1 MRLFFAHDKIEQ
13 IEKGRQFMR
22 LALSVIFSILI
33 TSLIVCMIF
42 AKRSKKSVGNVV
54 AFLIF
59 SMAIPVLGNLIIIVS
74 TNRLVSTVG
83 YYIYYLGMSAA
94 VYSCWIFTHNYC
106 ELGKPKRIFQIL
118 LGIFFGIDVLLYAL
132 NPFFNWS
139 FSTEMIFVEDK
150 TYFRAVTYI
159 GQTYHRFLCYSL
171 FAAIIV
177 VFTVK
182 TIRASKVYKE
192 KYRVMLFSMLITVA
206 VETYY
211 ITSRQPLD
219 ISMIGFGIYGLLV
232 YYFAL
237 KYRPM
242 MLLDRMLAS
251 MASEMPEALFFF
263 DKSGKCIWTN
273 EPGKT
278 LVGISKDNYDV
289 VKEDL
294 CFLFGDI
301 DFNSSGWAKRVSI
314 GSGDEAQYSFLSMKS
329 VVNDKNKVIGS
340 YLSIRDITE
349 EQREMKR
356 EMYRSTHDSLTGLYT
371 KEYLYENISN
381 RLKNDHETDYMI
393 GYIEVSNY
401 KVINDVFGRKFGE
414 FALKKIAGF
423 IDKST
428 SRKCLYGRLSDDA
441 FGILLDKP
449 TFNVE
454 RVESIL
460 SNFTVKD
467 DNLEHHIQISFG
479 IYDIDPDDE
488 IDVPLF
494 FDSAHLATTMIHD
507 NFQHPV
513 VFYDDKLRNEI
524 VHNQLISNQVRGA
537 IETKQIRPYL
547 QPIVDSKGL
556 LAGAEALVRWIHPDE
571 GFMNPGMFIP
581 LFERNGLIAE
591 VDRYMWRCACE
602 ILSDWKTRG
611 IGSFISVN
619 ISPKDFYYM
628 DVVSELK
635 ALVEEFGIEP
645 VRLRVEIT
653 ETVMVTGSVDIL
665 KIVESLREN
674 GFIVEMDDFGSG
686 YSSLNLLKDINI
698 NVVKID
704 MQFLKDS
711 ERNMKANTIIKNIIS
726 MSEELGIDTLTEGV
740 ETAKQFEK
748 LYAMGCRLYQG
759 YYFSKP
765 VPLEDF
771 EKQWFD

>member
-1 MRLFFAHDKIEQ
+1 MIKYLKIKEGRL
-13 IEKGRQFMR
+13 FMR

-33 TSLIVCMIF
+33 ISLIFCMVF
-42 AKRSKKSVGNVV
+42 AKKSKKSIGNVV
-54 AFLIF
+54 AFLMMG
-59 SMAIPVLGNLIIIVS
+59 MAIPVIGNLIIIIS
-74 TNRLVSTVG
+74 TNRLLSTAG

-94 VYSCWIFTHNYC
+94 VYSVWVFTHSYC
-106 ELGKPKRIFQIL
+106 DLGKPKKVFQIL
-118 LGIFFGIDVLLYAL
+118 LGIFFGIDVVLYLL
-132 NPFFNWS
+132 NPFFSWS
-139 FSTEMIFVEDK
+139 FSTERIFVEDRA
-150 TYFRAVTYI
+150 YFRAVTYL
-159 GQTYHRFLCYSL
+159 GQTYHRLLCYSL

-177 VFTVK
+177 VFMVK
-182 TIRASKVYKE
+182 TFRASKVYKE
-192 KYRVMLFSMLITVA
+192 KYRVMLVSMLITVA

-211 ITSRQPLD
+211 ISSRQPLD
-219 ISMIGFGIYGLLV
+219 IAMIGFGIYGLLV

-242 MLLDRMLAS
+242 KLLDRMLAG

-263 DKSGKCIWTN
+263 DRSGKCIWTN
-273 EPGKT
+273 DPGKT
-278 LVGISKDNYDV
+278 LVGISKDNFDD

-301 DFNSSGWAKRVSI
+301 DFGSSGWAKRVTL
-314 GSGDEAQYSFLSMKS
+314 GSGDETQYSFLTMKS
-329 VVNDKNKVIGS
+329 VVNDKNKVLGS
-340 YLSIRDITE
+340 YLSVRDITE
-349 EQREMKR
+349 EQNELKR

-381 RLKNDHETDYMI
+381 RLKDDHDTDYMV

-414 FALKKIAGF
+414 YTLKRIADI
-423 IDKST
+423 IDKRT
-428 SRKCLYGRLSDDA
+428 SQKCIYGRLSEDS
-441 FGILLDKP
+441 FGILLDKS
-449 TFNVE
+449 TFVVE
-454 RVESIL
+454 RVENIL
-460 SNFTVKD
+460 SNFTIKD
-467 DNLEHHIQISFG
+467 DNLEHRILIHFG
-479 IYDIDPDDE
+479 IYDIVPDDE
-488 IDVPLF
+488 IDIPLF
-494 FDSAHLATTMIHD
+494 FDSAHLATTMIRD

-513 VFYDDKLRNEI
+513 AFYDDKLRNEI
-524 VHNQLISNQVRGA
+524 VHNQLISNQVKDA
-537 IETKQIRPYL
+537 IASKQIRPYL
-547 QPIVDSKGL
+547 QPIVDSQGL

-581 LFERNGLIAE
+581 IFERNGLIAE

-602 ILSDWKTRG
+602 ILSDWKARG
-611 IGSFISVN
+611 IESFISIN

-628 DVVSELK
+628 NVVSELR

-645 VRLRVEIT
+645 VKLRVEIT
-653 ETVMVTGSVDIL
+653 ETAMVTGSVDIL
-665 KIVESLREN
+665 EIVEDLRRY

-698 NVVKID
+698 NVLKID
-704 MQFLKDS
+704 MQFLQDS

-748 LYAMGCRLYQG
+748 LYSMGCKLYQG